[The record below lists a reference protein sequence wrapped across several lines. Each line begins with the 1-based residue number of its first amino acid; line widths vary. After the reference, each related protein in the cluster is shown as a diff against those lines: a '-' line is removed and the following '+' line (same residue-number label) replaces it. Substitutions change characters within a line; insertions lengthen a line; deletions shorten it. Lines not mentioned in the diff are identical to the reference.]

1 MKSKSNSTTDGII
14 HNNTNQDNIET
25 RFASR
30 AKSIFAAFGTIANDF
45 YLEAG
50 IYFVGG
56 FNASLV
62 AWDIYTDLLTK
73 NQPLLYA
80 ITLGIIAFIAVEGL
94 AVYLVGAAAKTNN
107 GPLWFFSVIFATFF
121 TYAHYQEITYN
132 AGIISQYIM
141 LAVPFFVVVGYWAR
155 TVKTDVEHKLAE
167 IEDELA
173 REQKIEDE
181 ERARKQKLED
191 EERARQ
197 RQIEDETRAHEMAIE
212 AQREDAKIELKRL
225 KAEAQREVSMT
236 LKNTNSTNLARVTP
250 NFDTINDTRKID
262 IDTRRKKVQELLE
275 GDIKMTYGQIAD
287 DLDVSLATI
296 KRDVKSLNGKIR
308 E

>member
-1 MKSKSNSTTDGII
+1 MVLYIIIPIKTTSKPDLP
-14 HNNTNQDNIET
+14 
-25 RFASR
+25 
-30 AKSIFAAFGTIANDF
+30 AAQ
-45 YLEAG
+45 
-50 IYFVGG
+50 G

-173 REQKIEDE
+173 REMKKEPDS
-181 ERARKQKLED
+181 AKLKMK
-191 EERARQ
+191 
-197 RQIEDETRAHEMAIE
+197 HGLM
-212 AQREDAKIELKRL
+212 KWLLRL
-225 KAEAQREVSMT
+225 K
-236 LKNTNSTNLARVTP
+236 
-250 NFDTINDTRKID
+250 
-262 IDTRRKKVQELLE
+262 
-275 GDIKMTYGQIAD
+275 GKMPK
-287 DLDVSLATI
+287 LS
-296 KRDVKSLNGKIR
+296 
-308 E
+308 